1 METKKGRLFGNTQ
14 TETLVRH
21 HIDCPKHHRDSVRR
35 SSVENKSTVPGSF
48 EYILHRMIEEHGPL
62 PKCTTPAL
70 TDGLLQRSGPL
81 AGCALRRSTRPA
93 VGIPRLHRE
102 HLSRSHRC
110 FEREHRD
117 IGGFRE
123 IAPVALRHVLC
134 GDTRIQA
141 RQVED
146 AALHGSYPLLNNL
159 S

>member
-81 AGCALRRSTRPA
+81 AGFGQQSLFEHALNRA
-93 VGIPRLHRE
+93 VKRTGTQ
-102 HLSRSHRC
+102 
-110 FEREHRD
+110 F
-117 IGGFRE
+117 
-123 IAPVALRHVLC
+123 
-134 GDTRIQA
+134 
-141 RQVED
+141 
-146 AALHGSYPLLNNL
+146 
-159 S
+159 